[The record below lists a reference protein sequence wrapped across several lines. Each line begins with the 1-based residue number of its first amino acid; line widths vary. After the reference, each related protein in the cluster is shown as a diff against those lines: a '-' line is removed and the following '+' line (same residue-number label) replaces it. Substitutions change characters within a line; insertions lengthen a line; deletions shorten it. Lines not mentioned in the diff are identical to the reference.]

1 MGEEVTN
8 DIEYVYFYVDFTTLA
23 IVLRGVIHFMRESLC
38 MCVYVNAQNIH
49 IILFIEHILNVW
61 RVLPNP

>member
-49 IILFIEHILNVW
+49 IYYSLNTS
-61 RVLPNP
+61 